1 MEYEKIKKLSRKK
14 FRRKVGIKVDT
25 FKKMVT
31 ILKKKE
37 LEKKIKGGKPHSLLM
52 EDRLLM
58 AFEYLREYRTYFH
71 IAATYGLSE
80 STCYRNIR
88 WIEDSLIKH
97 KDFSLPGKKELLQN
111 NQLKVVL
118 TDATESPIE
127 RPKKKQKKFYSGK
140 KKRHTLKS
148 QITVDKESKRI
159 ISTDFS
165 NGKMHDFKLYKR
177 SNTAIH
183 PDIKSINDSGYQ
195 GLQKMHANTELPKK
209 KSKGSSLSKSDKTY
223 NNELSSKRAL
233 NENVIACIK
242 RFKIVA
248 DRYRNRRRRFGL
260 RFNLICGIYN
270 WELKN

>member
-1 MEYEKIKKLSRKK
+1 MKYKEIEKLSRKK

-25 FKKMVT
+25 FKKMVS

-37 LEKKIKGGKPHSLLM
+37 LEKKIKGGKPHSLLI

-71 IAATYGLSE
+71 IASTYGLSE
-80 STCYRNIR
+80 SACYRNIR
-88 WIEDSLIKH
+88 WIEDILIKN

-111 NQLKVVL
+111 NRLKVVL

-140 KKRHTLKS
+140 KKRHTLKA
-148 QITVDKESKRI
+148 QITVDKESKKI
-159 ISTDFS
+159 ISTDFG
-165 NGKMHDFKLYKR
+165 NGKMHDFKLYQK

-209 KSKGSSLSKSDKTY
+209 KSKGSSLSKSDKAH
-223 NNELSSKRAL
+223 NKELSSKRSL
-233 NENVIACIK
+233 NENVIASIK

-270 WELKN
+270 WELEN

>member
-1 MEYEKIKKLSRKK
+1 MKYKEIEKLSRKK

-25 FKKMVT
+25 FKKMAS

-71 IAATYGLSE
+71 IASTYGLSE

-111 NQLKVVL
+111 NRLKVVL
-118 TDATESPIE
+118 TDATERPIE

-140 KKRHTLKS
+140 KKRHTLKA
-148 QITVDKESKRI
+148 QITVDKESKKI
-159 ISTDFS
+159 ISTDFG
-165 NGKMHDFKLYKR
+165 NGRMHDFKLYQR

-195 GLQKMHANTELPKK
+195 GLQKMHTNTQLPKK
-209 KSKGSSLSKSDKTY
+209 KSKGSSLSKSDKAY
-223 NNELSSKRAL
+223 NKELSSKRSL
-233 NENVIACIK
+233 NENVFASIK
-242 RFKIVA
+242 RFKIIA

-260 RFNLICGIYN
+260 RFNLLCGIYN
-270 WELKN
+270 WELEN

>member
-209 KSKGSSLSKSDKTY
+209 KSKGESL
-223 NNELSSKRAL
+223 NILLIME
-233 NENVIACIK
+233 IK
-242 RFKIVA
+242 
-248 DRYRNRRRRFGL
+248 
-260 RFNLICGIYN
+260 
-270 WELKN
+270 